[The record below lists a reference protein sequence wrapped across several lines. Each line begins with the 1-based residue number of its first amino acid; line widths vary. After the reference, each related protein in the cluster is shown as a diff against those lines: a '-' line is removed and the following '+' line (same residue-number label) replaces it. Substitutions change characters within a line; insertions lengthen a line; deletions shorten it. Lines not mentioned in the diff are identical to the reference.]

1 MTNRELMIKA
11 MPLNT
16 LSNAQWKIITKHIE
30 EIERTG
36 NKELLSALETLNT
49 NQARI
54 EVMSNYNDY
63 YSDVMEEPVRA
74 ESVSIR

>member
-1 MTNRELMIKA
+1 MTNKELMIKA

-16 LSNAQWKIITKHIE
+16 LSNAQWKTIQRHIE
-30 EIERTG
+30 EIERSG
-36 NKELLSALETLNT
+36 NKELLDALDALQT

-63 YSDVMEEPVRA
+63 YSDVMDEPVRA
-74 ESVSIR
+74 ESISIR

>member
-1 MTNRELMIKA
+1 MTNKELMIKA

-16 LSNAQWKIITKHIE
+16 LSNAQWKIITKHVE
-30 EIERTG
+30 EIERSG
-36 NKELLSALETLNT
+36 NKELLDALDALQT

-63 YSDVMEEPVRA
+63 YSDVMDEPVRA
-74 ESVSIR
+74 ESISII